1 MLKQGIIQPSNSPY
15 ASHVILVKEKDG
27 GWRMCVDYRYLNELT
42 VKNKY
47 PLPVVD
53 ELLDEL
59 TSSRF
64 LQS

>member
-15 ASHVILVKEKDG
+15 AYHVILMKKKDG

-47 PLPVVD
+47 SLRSEITVGHLVQT
-53 ELLDEL
+53 LY
-59 TSSRF
+59 
-64 LQS
+64 